1 MPSGPPPL
9 LDGQTARVSTTGSKA
24 AAESAPASGAGKP
37 AAVKATRKTP
47 AKKAAAAT
55 KAPRTG
61 TGVNARELGL
71 PTDAGEIASY
81 MVNAYTGVGPKSVQS
96 LIEKFGA
103 SRVFEALESKPDAV
117 RDVMGA
123 ARGDRLLQAWSRDVA
138 ARRAGSATPA
148 AALESIGGNAGSATS
163 AGDSGTAKKSRSR
176 RGGRRSRGGQ
186 TAGK

>member
-1 MPSGPPPL
+1 
-9 LDGQTARVSTTGSKA
+9 
-24 AAESAPASGAGKP
+24 
-37 AAVKATRKTP
+37 
-47 AKKAAAAT
+47 
-55 KAPRTG
+55 
-61 TGVNARELGL
+61 VNAAELGL

-138 ARRAGSATPA
+138 ARRAGNATPA
-148 AALESIGGNAGSATS
+148 AAAESGGNTGNAKS
-163 AGDSGTAKKSRSR
+163 AGDSGPAKKSRSR